1 MDRLDPDTA
10 LPLTAN
16 EPDIYDVFSQ
26 ANQSNFFFGGL
37 FSGDL
42 TSKTELQN

>member
-1 MDRLDPDTA
+1 MN
-10 LPLTAN
+10 LTFMMYFRKETN
-16 EPDIYDVFSQ
+16 RIVS
-26 ANQSNFFFGGL
+26 FGGL